1 MSRFLKYPHIYRISW
16 GLALAA
22 SIYHLSL
29 VYFGV
34 PEAYKLRTTH
44 LMLLLPLAFL
54 LRPVYREG
62 RPKPY
67 ILLDLGF
74 FLASFGSSLF
84 LGWIDY
90 ETVISRIPQIDELS
104 RLQVTV
110 GIVLLV
116 TVLEATRR
124 IVGWSM
130 VWVCLFAIGYALFG
144 HLAPGAFAYSGSSFL
159 ELLDQLVFTTEGIFG
174 IPLAASAT
182 FIFLFI
188 LFGKFLER
196 SGAGAFFMD
205 LAFALAGRTRGGP
218 AKVAVLASGFIGSI
232 SGSATAN
239 VASTGSYTIPLMKKS
254 DYPPEFAGAV
264 EAAASTGG
272 QLLPPIMGAASFL
285 MAEFV
290 GIPYTSLIVA
300 AAIPAILFF
309 LSVGSAVHFETIKL
323 GLSRVSE
330 VDIPRL
336 GDLLRRI
343 HLIAPLFVVVIIMFL
358 GYTPYLSAVIALVSV
373 LVVASILASTRMGPK
388 EIVST
393 LVDGAKDAV
402 LITVTTAAA
411 GIVIGVASETGIG
424 VRFASMVVNLSGG
437 NLYLL
442 LIFIMIASLI
452 LGMGLPTSAAY
463 IMVAAIAIPGM
474 IDAGIFPLSA
484 HLFALYFGVFSAVTP
499 PVAITAY
506 AAAGIAKANPM
517 VTGLKAFRLSIPA
530 FIIPYA
536 FVVHPEMLLEGTVP
550 DILTVILFV
559 TVGVIAF
566 SSAAVGYYATKLNPL
581 FRLLMLA
588 GSLGL
593 MLSDRIYVSLVSLAC
608 VVGIAVFQLAR
619 RHTAIAEPATGA
631 SHEN

>member
-1 MSRFLKYPHIYRISW
+1 MLRNFRIEYLYRISW
-16 GLALAA
+16 ILALIA
-22 SIYHLSL
+22 SLYHLSM
-29 VYFGV
+29 VYFGL
-34 PEAYKLRTTH
+34 PEAFKLRTTH
-44 LMLLLPLAFL
+44 LMLLLPIAFL
-54 LRPVYREG
+54 INPVYRKG
-62 RPKPY
+62 RSRVY
-67 ILLDLGF
+67 ALFDAFFFFSALGTTF
-74 FLASFGSSLF
+74 F
-84 LGWIDY
+84 LGWLDY
-90 ETVISRIPQIDELS
+90 DTIIARIPQIDELTTT
-104 RLQVTV
+104 QVIV
-110 GIVLLV
+110 GVLLLV

-130 VWVCLFAIGYALFG
+130 VWVCVVAIGYALFG
-144 HLAPGAFAYSGSSFL
+144 HLVPRPFAYSGSSFK
-159 ELLDQLVFTTEGIFG
+159 EVLDQLVFTTEGVFG

-205 LAFALAGRTRGGP
+205 LSYALAGRTRGGP

-239 VASTGSYTIPLMKKS
+239 VASTGAYTIPLMRKAK
-254 DYPPEFAGAV
+254 YPPEFAGAV

-285 MAEFV
+285 MAEFI

-300 AAIPAILFF
+300 AAVPAILFF
-309 LSVGSAVHFETIKL
+309 LSVGASVHFETVRL
-323 GLSRVSE
+323 GLLTPSE
-330 VDIPRL
+330 IDIPNGRT
-336 GDLLRRI
+336 LLKRA
-343 HLIAPLFVVVIIMFL
+343 HLIVPLFVVVIIMFQ
-358 GYTPYLSAVIALVSV
+358 GYTPYMSAVIAIGSV
-373 LVVASILASTRMGPK
+373 LVVSSILAATRMSFK
-388 EIVST
+388 DIVAT
-393 LVDGAKDAV
+393 LADGAKDAV

-424 VRFASMVVNLSGG
+424 VRFASMVVSLAAG

-442 LIFIMIASLI
+442 LVLIMIASLI

-506 AAAGIAKANPM
+506 AAAGLAKANPM
-517 VTGLKAFRLSIPA
+517 TTGVKAFQLSIPA

-536 FVVHPEMLLEGTVP
+536 FVAHPEMLLEGSLV
-550 DILTVILFV
+550 DVLWVIALAIP
-559 TVGVIAF
+559 GVIAF
-566 SSAAVGYYATKLNPL
+566 SSAATGFFSCRLSIVE
-581 FRLLMLA
+581 RLLMLA

-593 MLSDRIYVSLVSLAC
+593 LLSTSTPLTLAALLAVAGVAAFQMLRTRSRALAELK
-608 VVGIAVFQLAR
+608 GS
-619 RHTAIAEPATGA
+619 P
-631 SHEN
+631 HEN

>member
-1 MSRFLKYPHIYRISW
+1 
-16 GLALAA
+16 
-22 SIYHLSL
+22 
-29 VYFGV
+29 
-34 PEAYKLRTTH
+34 
-44 LMLLLPLAFL
+44 
-54 LRPVYREG
+54 
-62 RPKPY
+62 
-67 ILLDLGF
+67 
-74 FLASFGSSLF
+74 
-84 LGWIDY
+84 
-90 ETVISRIPQIDELS
+90 
-104 RLQVTV
+104 
-110 GIVLLV
+110 VLLV